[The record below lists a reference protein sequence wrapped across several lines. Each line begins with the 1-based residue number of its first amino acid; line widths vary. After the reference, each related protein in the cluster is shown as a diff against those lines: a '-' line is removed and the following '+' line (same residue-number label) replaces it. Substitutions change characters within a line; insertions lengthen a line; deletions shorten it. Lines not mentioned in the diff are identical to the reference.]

1 MKSPFNILG
10 LSAAIF
16 FSVACSSHT
25 DSTII
30 KDEPIIGPHPEPKWE
45 IVSGEFFESD
55 IIPWQPLETNAE
67 LFKSSLSFL
76 SAKPQGGIVMD
87 LAQSDNSHW
96 GDINKHII
104 DSDDFW
110 KPETCSDQKVQ
121 TLLRDFDAVFSS
133 YLRNLWKNSPDDGI
147 YSALLM
153 CDGDVTITS
162 KHTVF
167 GDSPG
172 TNLSKY
178 FKFICG
184 SYQVYFKGLSF
195 DVEKHTLGVSLSE
208 RFGKDNM
215 MPFRVFVIYTEEPFD
230 GPVDITIEIP
240 VKKVMYLSYLRD
252 LKRDANAELQLVP
265 MTLHAEFTLNNLN

>member
-16 FSVACSSHT
+16 FSVACSGHA

-30 KDEPIIGPHPEPKWE
+30 KDEPISGPHHEPKWE

-55 IIPWQPLETNAE
+55 IIPWQPLETDAE
-67 LFKSSLSFL
+67 LFKSSLSLL
-76 SAKPQGGIVMD
+76 SANPKGGIVMD
-87 LAQSDNSHW
+87 LAQSHIYQW
-96 GDINKHII
+96 GWLNKHVI

-110 KPETCSDQKVQ
+110 TPETCSDQKVQ
-121 TLLRDFDAVFSS
+121 TLLRDFDAIFSS
-133 YLRNLWKNSPDDGI
+133 YLRNLWKHSPDDGI

-162 KHTVF
+162 KHTIF
-167 GDSPG
+167 GESPG

-184 SYQVYFKGLSF
+184 SCHVYLRGLSF
-195 DVEKHTLGVSLSE
+195 DVVKHAQGTSLSE

-215 MPFRVFVIYTEEPFD
+215 MPLRVFVIYTE
-230 GPVDITIEIP
+230 GSGACT
-240 VKKVMYLSYLRD
+240 
-252 LKRDANAELQLVP
+252 
-265 MTLHAEFTLNNLN
+265 